1 MDQKTRD
8 MVLRDTESID
18 DTYTGDDLLSK
29 SISFKISTLQPSVGN
44 TPGRAKIN
52 DSNMISDEMTN

>member
-1 MDQKTRD
+1 

-29 SISFKISTLQPSVGN
+29 SISFKISTLQPSVGH
-44 TPGRAKIN
+44 TPGREKIN